1 MPSHDDLETVS
12 DWARTALKQTE
23 HDETVRTFNDA
34 LHVIALCQR
43 RLKIRQVISI
53 LGARGSVNVALLG
66 DASGGRDARYATL
79 DWDSLKQ
86 IVHGKIPQAENG

>member
-1 MPSHDDLETVS
+1 MS
-12 DWARTALKQTE
+12 DWARTALERIE

-53 LGARGSVNVALLG
+53 LGARGSVNVAILG
-66 DASGGRDARYATL
+66 DAAGGRDARYATL
-79 DWDSLKQ
+79 DWDSLHQ
-86 IVHGKIPQAENG
+86 VVHGKIPLSENG

>member
-1 MPSHDDLETVS
+1 MPSQDDLETLS

-43 RLKIRQVISI
+43 KLKIRQVISI
-53 LGARGSVNVALLG
+53 LGARGSVNVAILE

-79 DWDSLKQ
+79 NWDSLQ
-86 IVHGKIPQAENG
+86 QVVHGKIPQEPNS